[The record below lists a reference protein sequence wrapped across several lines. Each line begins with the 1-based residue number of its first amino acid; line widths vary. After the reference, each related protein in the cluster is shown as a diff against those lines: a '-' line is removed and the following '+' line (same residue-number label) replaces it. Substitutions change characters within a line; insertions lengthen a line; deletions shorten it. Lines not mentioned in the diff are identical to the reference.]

1 MYEKCELC
9 PRRCGVNR
17 SEKRGFCGCS
27 DTLRISKAMPHF
39 GEEPVISGKSGSGAV
54 FFSGCVLR
62 CPFCQN
68 FPISH
73 ELKGKDVTEQEFEE
87 ILLNLQEQGVHNIN
101 LVTPTQWLE
110 SILPVLKRVKSKLK
124 IPVVYNTGGY
134 ELTEQIR
141 RLEGLVDI
149 YLPDLKYY
157 SSELSARYGAAR
169 DYFDRAFEA
178 IKEMLRQQ
186 PENVIENGIMKKG
199 VIIRHLVLPSHYK
212 DSMMIFSR
220 LSAKFSGK
228 LPMISVMRQYVPC
241 YNAAKFPE
249 INRRLTTYEYQKVA
263 DLCAELGFE
272 GFLQQKGC
280 DNLDMT
286 PVF

>member
-1 MYEKCELC
+1 
-9 PRRCGVNR
+9 
-17 SEKRGFCGCS
+17 
-27 DTLRISKAMPHF
+27 MPHF
-39 GEEPVISGKSGSGAV
+39 GEEPVISGKNGSGAV

-73 ELKGKDVTEQEFEE
+73 ELKGKDVNEQEFEK
-87 ILLNLQEQGVHNIN
+87 ILLDLQEQGVHNIN

-110 SILPVLKRVKSKLK
+110 SILPVLKKVKPKLK

-134 ELTEQIR
+134 ELAEQIKK
-141 RLEGLVDI
+141 LEGLVDI

-157 SSELSARYGAAR
+157 SSELSTRYGAAR

-178 IKEMLRQQ
+178 IKEMFRQQ

-212 DSMMIFSR
+212 DSMTIFSK
-220 LSAKFSGK
+220 LSAEFSGK
-228 LPMISVMRQYVPC
+228 LLMISVMRQYVPC
-241 YNAAKFPE
+241 YSAANFPE
-249 INRRLTTYEYQKVA
+249 INRRLTTYEYRKVV
-263 DLCAELGFE
+263 DFCAELGFE

-286 PVF
+286 PIF